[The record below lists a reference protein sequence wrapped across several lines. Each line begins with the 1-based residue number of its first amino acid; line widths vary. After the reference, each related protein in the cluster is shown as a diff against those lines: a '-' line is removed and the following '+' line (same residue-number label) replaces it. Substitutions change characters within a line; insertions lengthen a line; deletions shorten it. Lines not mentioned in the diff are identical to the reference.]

1 MADPLGALGR
11 PKTKGGTAASAPA
24 RMWEQSR
31 QAHRDCAEHHT
42 QSEVVATQLLH
53 DVSDEQSLQVR
64 RDENSWALKYEFF
77 VNELGLKNSKAD
89 L

>member
-1 MADPLGALGR
+1 
-11 PKTKGGTAASAPA
+11 
-24 RMWEQSR
+24 MWEQSR

-64 RDENSWALKYEFF
+64 RDENSWALKYEFLSM
-77 VNELGLKNSKAD
+77 NWA
-89 L
+89 